1 MAAGYIP
8 GGDGAFDAWQ
18 RNFGDYVTEHFLEL
32 GLTVEEVTRLKDA
45 KLPWEA
51 AYETHGAA
59 RAAAKA
65 ARIAKVERR
74 ADYER
79 VIRELGLGPE
89 EMARRLREEGVRVQG
104 LRVTP
109 LIRYFTADFR
119 TEKPLERLRREQEE
133 IASRVKLRP
142 LPPDISRVAGVDAAY
157 LDSEGIGICVVCDRE
172 GEPLDYVEV
181 RREIRF
187 PYIPT
192 YLSYRELPLY
202 LPAVK
207 EAEEKGL
214 SADVILVDGNGIL
227 HPRRVGIATHLGVL
241 LNQPTVGVA
250 KKLLCGEVNP
260 EGMAIGEWRP
270 VVLDGETVGAAMRTA
285 RNRTIFISPGHLADV
300 RSAVDLVASLLKE
313 APLPEPLRWAHE
325 LATEARRAG

>member
-1 MAAGYIP
+1 MRIPEIPDVEATLRDLLSQIPPGRVTTYKALAEALGDPAAVRFVAGWLSSHAEELP
-8 GGDGAFDAWQ
+8 VHRVVHSSGAVGKGGF
-18 RNFGDYVTEHFLEL
+18 
-32 GLTVEEVTRLKDA
+32 
-45 KLPWEA
+45 
-51 AYETHGAA
+51 
-59 RAAAKA
+59 
-65 ARIAKVERR
+65 
-74 ADYER
+74 
-79 VIRELGLGPE
+79 LGPE

-241 LNQPTVGVA
+241 LDQPTVGVA
-250 KKLLCGEVNP
+250 KKLLCGEVNT